1 MDIVNPIVRN
11 RMRAGLEDS
20 DAFWDSA
27 ARKLPWLKTWDTV
40 YEADYPSFR
49 WFVGGQTNLSYMCVD
64 HQTASGRGGHA
75 AFIYASERGVRQVL
89 TYAQLQR
96 QVERAAAALRG
107 MGLRKGDRLTIYMPN
122 ALETV
127 VLMLATVRIGAI
139 HSIVFAGFSA
149 PALADRISASGS
161 RLVFSADVAY
171 RRGGEVNLK
180 SIVDD
185 ALALGCDT
193 VEHQVVLLRNE
204 DVPMTERARL
214 LLGRVHRAW

>member
-1 MDIVNPIVRN
+1 MDIVNPIVKN

-27 ARKLPWLKTWDTV
+27 ARELPWLKTWDTV
-40 YEADYPSFR
+40 YEADYPTFR
-49 WFVGGQTNLSYMCVD
+49 WFVGAQTNLSYMCVD

-75 AFIYASERGVRQVL
+75 AFIYASERGVRQII

-149 PALADRISASGS
+149 PALGRPHPRQWLAV
-161 RLVFSADVAY
+161 RLLGGRGVPAR
-171 RRGGEVNLK
+171 RRGQPQKHRRRRARPRLRHRRAPGRAPPQRGRA
-180 SIVDD
+180 DD
-185 ALALGCDT
+185 
-193 VEHQVVLLRNE
+193 
-204 DVPMTERARL
+204 ERARS
-214 LLGRVHRAW
+214 LLG